1 MKLQSLISSAVK
13 YHSGTYQKK
22 VPSPILP
29 LPLSNEVAEPTCIL
43 TPTLHRCTLRVI
55 SSFFRNPHRN
65 EEFEHCL
72 KQNAKLNIEQHLVCE
87 DDESERVARELSP
100 KAVIHR
106 IEKRPTFA
114 DMIRLVQKDSVP
126 NTLFGILNSDIELT
140 DEIEYLQDFNFSG
153 RSVSLARWEQNINEK
168 TLSLIEV
175 IKCSQDAWFWK
186 DPIHS
191 ETVGQYCL
199 GIRGCDHRFVYE
211 LNATRRKCIEL
222 GQDILSIHHHADI
235 TRSASYFATEVGRPY
250 GNPVLERIRYSSVSS
265 RPSYLG
271 TLTGKRVFIVAYP
284 GQLIQKAFISV
295 GAQTHYFDVTQP
307 NFQQKLQY
315 QLELNRPHL
324 VFLQLQGVSISLPIL
339 HKLKRAGAIILNWTG
354 DARVP
359 LPQWYLDMAPHVTTT
374 LFSNDVDT
382 HTVRVHGFRSDFLN
396 IGYDPHIYTPFGRRL
411 LKSYDVVFMG
421 NNYQTTFELSTFRKD
436 MVNRLYGTFGDHFG
450 LFGQGWERSA
460 GECGT
465 NPRKEAMIYRSSKM
479 AISLSHYDLQ
489 RYFSD
494 RMFRLMGCGT
504 LCLVK
509 SYPGLEIDF
518 TDGENVVVWKT
529 LDELCEKIRY
539 YLDHPQE
546 RLRIA
551 RKGAELVESRHTW
564 YARMNNVHEC
574 ILSLN

>member
-1 MKLQSLISSAVK
+1 MKLRTILSSAVK
-13 YHSGTYQKK
+13 YHSSTHQKK

-43 TPTLHRCTLRVI
+43 TPNLQKCTLRVI

-72 KQNAKLNIEQHLVCE
+72 KRNASLNIEQHLVCE
-87 DDESERVARELSP
+87 DDESERVARDLAP
-100 KAVIHR
+100 NAVIHR

-114 DMIRLVQKDSVP
+114 DMIRLVQKDAAP

-140 DEIEYLQDFNFSG
+140 EEIEYLQDFNFSG
-153 RSVSLARWEQNINEK
+153 KSVCLARWERNK
-168 TLSLIEV
+168 TENALRITEF
-175 IKCSQDAWFWK
+175 IKRSQDAWFWK

-191 ETVGQYCL
+191 ETMGQYCL
-199 GIRGCDHRFVYE
+199 GVRGCDHRFVYE
-211 LNATRRKCIEL
+211 LIASGRKCIEL

-235 TRSASYFATEVGRPY
+235 TRVASYFASEVGRPY
-250 GNPVLERIRYSSVSS
+250 GNPAVERIRYSPLIP
-265 RPSYLG
+265 RPSHISS
-271 TLTGKRVFIVAYP
+271 LTGKRVFIVAYP
-284 GQLIQKAFISV
+284 GQLIQKAFSSV
-295 GAQTHYFDVTQP
+295 GAETHFFDATHHK
-307 NFQQKLQY
+307 FQQKLQH

-324 VFLQLQGVSISLPIL
+324 VFLQLQGAPISIPIL
-339 HKLKRAGAIILNWTG
+339 QKLKRAGASILNWTG

-359 LPQWYLDMAPHVTTT
+359 LPQWYLDMAPHVTMT

-382 HTVRVHGFRSDFLN
+382 HTLRSRGFRSDFLN
-396 IGYDPHIYTPFGRRL
+396 IGYDPHVYTPFGDRL
-411 LKSYDVVFMG
+411 LKPYDVTFMG
-421 NNYQTTFELSTFRKD
+421 SNYETIFELGIFRKD
-436 MVNRLYGTFGDHFG
+436 MVTRLYDTFGDGFG
-450 LFGQGWERSA
+450 LFGYGWDRSA
-460 GECGT
+460 GECGKD
-465 NPRKEAMIYRSSKM
+465 PQREAKIYRSSKM

-539 YLDHPQE
+539 YLEHPQE

-551 RKGAELVESRHTW
+551 KKGAELVEAKHTW
-564 YARMNNVHEC
+564 YARMANIHKF
-574 ILSLN
+574 LA